1 MMGERASS
9 KAEQVYEAVKEAILS
24 GALEPGEPIDKLAL
38 CELLGVS
45 RFPVS
50 AALSRLAFERLVLVE
65 PQHGSFVARISAQD
79 VRERLFI
86 RRAIEG
92 EIAAEAARRLKNA
105 GREALEENLREAAIA
120 AELGDRPRFYALDV
134 GFHAALTTHLGLER
148 SGEILDGIRAHLE
161 RVRRL
166 LMTPRGRMQATIDE
180 HAAIVEG
187 ILHRRRRQGP
197 HGDGGASVAN
207 DGLGREIR
215 GRAARN
221 VFHLVEGRLRMA
233 PLAIRP
239 NVPECSTWKE

>member
-38 CELLGVS
+38 CESLGVS

-86 RRAIEG
+86 RRAIE
-92 EIAAEAARRLKNA
+92 
-105 GREALEENLREAAIA
+105 NLREAAIA
-120 AELGDRPRFYALDV
+120 AESGDRPRFYALDV
-134 GFHAALTTHLGLER
+134 GFHAALTSHLGLER

-187 ILHRRRRQGP
+187 IL
-197 HGDGGASVAN
+197 
-207 DGLGREIR
+207 IR
-215 GRAARN
+215 DAGKARTAMEAHLSQMT
-221 VFHLVEGRLRMA
+221 VLVEKFA
-233 PLAIRP
+233 AERP
-239 NVPECSTWKE
+239 EMFST

>member
-38 CELLGVS
+38 CESLGVS

-120 AELGDRPRFYALDV
+120 AESGDRPRFYALDV

-166 LMTPRGRMQATIDE
+166 LMTPRGRMQATVDE
-180 HAAIVEG
+180 HAAIVKG
-187 ILHRRRRQGP
+187 ILV
-197 HGDGGASVAN
+197 GDAGK
-207 DGLGREIR
+207 
-215 GRAARN
+215 ARTAMEAHLSQMT
-221 VFHLVEGRLRMA
+221 VLVEKFA
-233 PLAIRP
+233 AERP
-239 NVPECSTWKE
+239 EMFST

>member
-9 KAEQVYEAVKEAILS
+9 KVEQVYEAVKESILS

-38 CELLGVS
+38 CEQLGVS

-92 EIAAEAARRLKNA
+92 EIAAEAARRLEGV
-105 GREALEENLREAAIA
+105 GRAALQENLREAAVA
-120 AELGDRPRFYALDV
+120 AQSRDRSRFYALDV

-166 LMTPRGRMQATIDE
+166 LMTPAGRMQATIEE

-187 ILHRRRRQGP
+187 ILV
-197 HGDGGASVAN
+197 GDAEKARVAMQ
-207 DGLGREIR
+207 
-215 GRAARN
+215 A
-221 VFHLVEGRLRMA
+221 HLAQMTELLEKFAGE
-233 PLAIRP
+233 RP
-239 NVPECSTWKE
+239 ELFS

>member
-38 CELLGVS
+38 CESLGVS

-134 GFHAALTTHLGLER
+134 GFHAALTSSSR
-148 SGEILDGIRAHLE
+148 SRTQ
-161 RVRRL
+161 RR
-166 LMTPRGRMQATIDE
+166 DS
-180 HAAIVEG
+180 
-187 ILHRRRRQGP
+187 RRDQ
-197 HGDGGASVAN
+197 GASGTGAPIVDDAAGAN
-207 DGLGREIR
+207 AGDDRRTRRYR
-215 GRAARN
+215 GGDSASATPTRPAR
-221 VFHLVEGRLRMA
+221 RWRR
-233 PLAIRP
+233 ICR
-239 NVPECSTWKE
+239 K

>member
-38 CELLGVS
+38 CESLGVS

-65 PQHGSFVARISAQD
+65 PQHGSFVTRISAQD

-92 EIAAEAARRLKNA
+92 EIAAEAARRLKNE
-105 GREALEENLREAAIA
+105 GRAALEENLREAAIA
-120 AELGDRPRFYALDV
+120 AESGDRPRFYALDV
-134 GFHAALTTHLGLER
+134 GFHAALTAHFGLER

-166 LMTPRGRMQATIDE
+166 LMPPGANAGDT
-180 HAAIVEG
+180 
-187 ILHRRRRQGP
+187 RRTCRYR
-197 HGDGGASVAN
+197 
-207 DGLGREIR
+207 
-215 GRAARN
+215 
-221 VFHLVEGRLRMA
+221 
-233 PLAIRP
+233 
-239 NVPECSTWKE
+239 

>member
-1 MMGERASS
+1 MGERASS

-38 CELLGVS
+38 CESLRVS

-65 PQHGSFVARISAQD
+65 PQHGSFVARISAQE

-92 EIAAEAARRLKNA
+92 EIAAEAARRLQSE
-105 GREALEENLREAAIA
+105 GRAALQENLRDAAIA
-120 AELGDRPRFYALDV
+120 AEAGDRPRFYALDV
-134 GFHAALTTHLGLER
+134 AFHAALTAHLGLNR

-166 LMTPRGRMQATIDE
+166 LMPPGRMQQTLGE

-187 ILHRRRRQGP
+187 IL
-197 HGDGGASVAN
+197 
-207 DGLGREIR
+207 IR
-215 GRAARN
+215 DAVKARSAMEAHLAK
-221 VFHLVEGRLRMA
+221 VTDLVEKFA
-233 PLAIRP
+233 DERP
-239 NVPECSTWKE
+239 ELFSA